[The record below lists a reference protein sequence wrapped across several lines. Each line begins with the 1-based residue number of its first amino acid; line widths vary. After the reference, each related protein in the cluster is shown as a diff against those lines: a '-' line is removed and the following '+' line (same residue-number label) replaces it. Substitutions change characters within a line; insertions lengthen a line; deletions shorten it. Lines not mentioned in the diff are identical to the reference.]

1 MEMDEDAKRTLL
13 RRIPYGMYVMTSIAE
28 GRPSASTLTWLSQ
41 CSFHPPLLMIGVQ
54 SNSRMHYAIETSGA
68 LAVHF
73 LAEGQEDVAQRF
85 FQPPPEEDRHRLHGM
100 PYEPGPVTGVPLL
113 VDLPAWLE
121 ARVTDRV
128 DRGDHTVFVCEV
140 VGAGLRDPDFGPLLL
155 SSTPWSYGG

>member
-1 MEMDEDAKRTLL
+1 MDEETKRKVL

-28 GRPSASTLTWLSQ
+28 GRPSASTLTWISQ
-41 CSFHPPLLMIGVQ
+41 CSFHPPLVMIGVQ
-54 SNSRMHYAIETSGA
+54 SNSRMHWAIERSGA

-73 LAEGQEDVAQRF
+73 LAEGQESVAQRF
-85 FQPPPEEDRHRLHGM
+85 FQPPPEEDRHRLPGM

-113 VDLPAWLE
+113 ADLPAWIE

-140 VGAGLRDPDFGPLLL
+140 VGAGFRDPNFGPLLL

>member
-1 MEMDEDAKRTLL
+1 MDEDTKRTVL
-13 RRIPYGMYVMTSIAE
+13 RRVPYGMYVMTSIAD

-68 LAVHF
+68 LVVHF
-73 LAEGQEDVAQRF
+73 LAEGQQDVAQRF
-85 FQPPPEEDRHRLHGM
+85 FGPPPDGEEQRLHGM
-100 PYEPGPVTGVPLL
+100 PYEPGAATGAPVLA
-113 VDLPAWLE
+113 DLPAWLE

-140 VGAGLRDPDFGPLLL
+140 VGVSLREPDFEPLRL
-155 SSTPWSYGG
+155 SDTPWNYGG